1 MLDMILQLAPNLVYV
16 LLIVLAYFLFLAGF
30 VIAYLFPIFGG
41 AAATNDE
48 IPRMGLMVGER
59 LALVPLTLLVAL
71 WTGREILLVLQW
83 LLCPC

>member
-1 MLDMILQLAPNLVYV
+1 MLDMILQLDPSLVYV
-16 LLIVLAYFLFLAGF
+16 LLIVLAEILFLAGF

-48 IPRMGLMVGER
+48 IPSMGLMVGER
-59 LALVPLTLLVAL
+59 LALVPLALLVAL
-71 WTGREILLVLQW
+71 WVGRGILSVLHG